1 MANKYQSYAIY
12 VFNFFNYGWHL
23 QKITC
28 IIVSQMTYIATPC
41 TQCNRANPPNPPDQ
55 KPQRST
61 EQAMTLLKSVL

>member
-12 VFNFFNYGWHL
+12 AFNFYGWHL

-28 IIVSQMTYIATPC
+28 IIVSQMTYTATPC
-41 TQCNRANPPNPPDQ
+41 TQCNRANPPDQ

-61 EQAMTLLKSVL
+61 EQAMPLLKSVL